1 MDSLLD
7 IQGVS
12 LSYRDKLVLDGVTL
26 SVARGGTLGVIGPN
40 GAGKTSLLKIIL
52 GIVSPTKGTVLIDGL
67 SPKQA
72 TRRGLVGYLPQNPTI
87 ATNLPIDTRQLIELG
102 LAGRVGMLHPVAKD
116 DERFIDELVEQVGL
130 ASQKH
135 TPIGDLSGGQLQRA
149 LIVRALVS
157 RPKLL
162 LLDEP
167 TIGIDSRGQQE
178 FMRLLADLKTKLGLT
193 IVFVS
198 HDLRAVTGISDRIAC
213 VSKSIHFHDV
223 PQHMPG
229 ELVHR
234 MFACD
239 LDALGIEGQRAALTP
254 LCDDP
259 ACDGHHHSALA
270 PVSVAPGAFEIDPN
284 QTFDANPKIDV
295 KAGS

>member
-1 MDSLLD
+1 MDPLLD
-7 IQGVS
+7 IRDVH
-12 LSYRDKLVLDGVTL
+12 LAYRDRVVLEGITL
-26 SVARGGTLGVIGPN
+26 SVSRGGTLGVIGPN

-52 GIVSPTKGTVLIDGL
+52 GIVAPTRGSIRIDGI

-72 TRRGLVGYLPQNPTI
+72 TRKGLVGYLPQNPTI

-102 LAGRVGMLHPVAKD
+102 LAGRVGMLRAPSR
-116 DERFIDELVEQVGL
+116 DERRFVDELVEQVGL
-130 ASQKH
+130 ADQLH
-135 TPIGDLSGGQLQRA
+135 TPIGELSGGQLQRA

-157 RPKLL
+157 RPSLL

-178 FMRLLADLKTKLGLT
+178 FMRLLADLKARFALT

-213 VSKSIHFHDV
+213 LSKSIHFHDV

-229 ELVHR
+229 ELVYR

-239 LDALGIEGQRAALTP
+239 LDALGIEGHRAALTP
-254 LCDDP
+254 MCADP
-259 ACDGHHHSALA
+259 NCDGHHHG
-270 PVSVAPGAFEIDPN
+270 PVARAAHGPL
-284 QTFDANPKIDV
+284 TFDP
-295 KAGS
+295 KAGA

>member
-1 MDSLLD
+1 MEFLLD
-7 IQGVS
+7 IREVS
-12 LSYRDKLVLDGVTL
+12 LRYRDRLVLDRISLHVP
-26 SVARGGTLGVIGPN
+26 RGTTLGVIGPN
-40 GAGKTSLLKIIL
+40 GAGKTSLFKVIL
-52 GIVSPTKGTVLIDGL
+52 GLVSPTQGSVLIEGL

-87 ATNLPIDTRQLIELG
+87 ATNLPIDVRQLIELG
-102 LAGRVGMLHPVAKD
+102 LAGRVRPLHAASRADQTFV
-116 DERFIDELVEQVGL
+116 DELIEQVGL
-130 ASQKH
+130 ADQLH
-135 TPIGDLSGGQLQRA
+135 TPIGELSGGQLQRA

-167 TIGIDSRGQQE
+167 TIGIDVRGQQE
-178 FMRLLADLKTKLGLT
+178 FMRLLANLRSKLDLT
-193 IVFVS
+193 ILLVS

-213 VSKSIHFHDV
+213 VSKTIHFHDV

-239 LDALGIEGQRAALTP
+239 LDALGIEGHRAALTP
-254 LCDDP
+254 ICSDP
-259 ACDGHHHSALA
+259 ACDGHHHSPLA
-270 PVSVAPGAFEIDPN
+270 PAAAVEGPL
-284 QTFDANPKIDV
+284 QFDQKANP
-295 KAGS
+295 

>member
-7 IQGVS
+7 IRDVS

-26 SVARGGTLGVIGPN
+26 SVARGGTLGMIGPN

-52 GIVSPTKGTVLIDGL
+52 GIVTPTRGTVLIDGL
-67 SPKQA
+67 SPRQA
-72 TRRGLVGYLPQNPTI
+72 TRRGWVGYLPQNPTI

-102 LAGRVGMLHPVAKD
+102 MAGRVGMLHSPSAD
-116 DERFIDELVEQVGL
+116 DGRFIDDLIREVDLSEQL
-130 ASQKH
+130 H
-135 TPIGDLSGGQLQRA
+135 TPIGELSGGQLQRA

-167 TIGIDSRGQQE
+167 TIGIDPRGQQE
-178 FMRLLADLKTKLGLT
+178 FMRLLADLKSRLDLT

-239 LDALGIEGQRAALTP
+239 LDALGIEGPRAAVTP
-254 LCDDP
+254 LCNDP
-259 ACDGHHHSALA
+259 NCDGHHHSSLA
-270 PVSVAPGAFEIDPN
+270 PAAVGKGSLSFESD
-284 QTFDANPKIDV
+284 DAT
-295 KAGS
+295 KADA

>member
-1 MDSLLD
+1 MESLLD
-7 IQGVS
+7 IRNVR
-12 LSYRDKLVLDGVTL
+12 LAYRDRVVLEGITL
-26 SVARGGTLGVIGPN
+26 SVSRGSTLGVIGPN

-52 GIVSPTKGTVLIDGL
+52 GIVLPDEGTVLIDGL
-67 SPKQA
+67 WPKQA
-72 TRRGLVGYLPQNPTI
+72 TRRGLVGYLPQNPSV
-87 ATNLPIDTRQLIELG
+87 AANLPIDTRQLVALG
-102 LAGRVGMLHPVAKD
+102 LAGRVGMLHAISRSDSNFV
-116 DERFIDELVEQVGL
+116 DELIEQVGL
-130 ASQKH
+130 AAERHS
-135 TPIGDLSGGQLQRA
+135 PIGELSGGQLQRA
-149 LIVRALVS
+149 LIVRSLVS

-178 FMRLLADLKTKLGLT
+178 FMKLLADLRSKLDLT

-213 VSKSIHFHDV
+213 VAKTVHFHDV

-239 LDALGIEGQRAALTP
+239 LDALGIEGHRVALTP
-254 LCDDP
+254 ICADP
-259 ACDGHHHSALA
+259 ARDGHHHSPLA
-270 PVSVAPGAFEIDPN
+270 PVVAHDGPIHFE
-284 QTFDANPKIDV
+284 T
-295 KAGS
+295 KAGG

>member
-1 MDSLLD
+1 MDSLLEIRD
-7 IQGVS
+7 VS
-12 LSYRDKLVLDGVTL
+12 LAYRDKTVLDGITL

-40 GAGKTSLLKIIL
+40 GAGKTSLLKVIL
-52 GIVSPTKGTVLIDGL
+52 GILSPTRGTIQIDGL

-72 TRRGLVGYLPQNPTI
+72 TRRGLVGYLPQNPNI
-87 ATNLPIDTRQLIELG
+87 VTNLPIDTRQLIELG
-102 LAGRVGMLHPVAKD
+102 VAGRVGMLHAVSD
-116 DERFIDELVEQVGL
+116 EDERFIDELIEQVGL
-130 ASQKH
+130 ASQLH
-135 TPIGDLSGGQLQRA
+135 TPIGDLSGGQLQRT

-157 RPKLL
+157 RPRLL

-178 FMRLLADLKTKLGLT
+178 FMRLLADLKSKLGLT

-229 ELVHR
+229 DLVHR

-239 LDALGIEGQRAALTP
+239 LDALGIEGHRSALTP
-254 LCDDP
+254 ICDDP
-259 ACDGHHHSALA
+259 NCDGHHHSPLA
-270 PVSVAPGAFEIDPN
+270 PVGVSIGATIDGPLA
-284 QTFDANPKIDV
+284 FDE
-295 KAGS
+295 KAGG

>member
-1 MDSLLD
+1 MDALLD
-7 IQGVS
+7 IRDVS
-12 LSYRDKLVLDGVTL
+12 LSYRDRVVLDGVTL
-26 SVARGGTLGVIGPN
+26 TVARGGTLGVIGPN

-52 GIVSPTKGTVLIDGL
+52 GIVSPTRGSVLIDGL

-72 TRRGLVGYLPQNPTI
+72 TRRGLVGYLPQSPTI

-102 LAGRVGMLHPVAKD
+102 LAGRVGMLHSIGHED
-116 DERFIDELVEQVGL
+116 RQFIAEMIEQVGL
-130 ASQKH
+130 ADELH
-135 TPIGDLSGGQLQRA
+135 TPIGRLSGGQLQRA
-149 LIVRALVS
+149 LIVRALAS

-178 FMRLLADLKTKLGLT
+178 FMRLLSSLKSKLGLT

-254 LCDDP
+254 LCADP
-259 ACDGHHHSALA
+259 ACDGHHHLPLA
-270 PVSVAPGAFEIDPN
+270 PVAAVQGPLE
-284 QTFDANPKIDV
+284 FDE
-295 KAGS
+295 KAGA